1 VLYPQGT
8 SEADGPALA
17 ALLAARRMA
26 APEIVRCHQDFSPPD
41 TATAPVGEPIE
52 KDRAKL
58 QARGGLSAARVLQ
71 TPDGAAPCSLARCR
85 PQRVLRR
92 RRPPQSG
99 PALLFRGSGAPSAPP
114 QRPALQPRGR
124 SAGGPVP
131 RCARLAQALLL
142 TLYPSPYPLPRRRA
156 ARRCTRRTS

>member
-1 VLYPQGT
+1 LRPQGT

-41 TATAPVGEPIE
+41 AATAPVGEPIE

-58 QARGGLSAARVLQ
+58 QARGRLSAARVPQ
-71 TPDGAAPCSLARCR
+71 TPDAAAPACHGADLGALFSVDASCRAALPVVARVWHA
-85 PQRVLRR
+85 QRT
-92 RRPPQSG
+92 
-99 PALLFRGSGAPSAPP
+99 ALAPSAAAIQRLYRRSGPP
-114 QRPALQPRGR
+114 FRD
-124 SAGGPVP
+124 AG
-131 RCARLAQALLL
+131 LAQALPL
-142 TLYPSPYPLPRRRA
+142 TRARPPRRRA